1 MKQQFIPNQL
11 PTFSIVLETE
21 NLANADVYGLVR
33 SIASLAAQDPS
44 PTCANEVLLVESG
57 DTPAELLKQ
66 LRENYPWIT
75 VHYAPHGTTYYQAK
89 MLGAKLATGEIIIYY
104 DSDCLYTPD
113 WLQTILIPFQ
123 DHTVQI
129 VAGET
134 TTGGQGTYGTAM
146 ALTYIF
152 PQFSQQTQLT
162 PTTQYFLNNVAF
174 RREFLLQNSIPTS
187 LPLYRGNC
195 VVHAHQLLSQGYTIW
210 QHPNAKVVHAPPNGF
225 SHFFWRFLLIGHD
238 YYWQKR
244 LITEEA
250 ENPNLN
256 IEQEDLVPDRSFAG
270 WAGKLGIF
278 GDRLYK
284 MQQNNPWHLLYL
296 PAALPIALV
305 SALLIYAGYLITSIW
320 PKYLLNTYEK
330 VLGDS

>member
-1 MKQQFIPNQL
+1 MMNQELIPNRC
-11 PTFSIVLETE
+11 PSFSIVLETE
-21 NLANADVYGLVR
+21 NLANADAHGLVR

-44 PTCANEVLLVESG
+44 PTYANEVLLVESG

-66 LRENYPWIT
+66 LRETYPWIT
-75 VHYAPHGTTYYQAK
+75 VHYAPNGTTYYQAK

-113 WLQTILIPFQ
+113 WLQTILTPFQ

-134 TTGGQGTYGTAM
+134 TTGGRGAYGTAM

-152 PQFSQQTQLT
+152 PQFSQQTQLI

-174 RREFLLQNSIPTS
+174 RREFLLQNPIPTS

-210 QHPNAKVVHAPPNGF
+210 QHPNAKV
-225 SHFFWRFLLIGHD
+225 
-238 YYWQKR
+238 
-244 LITEEA
+244 
-250 ENPNLN
+250 
-256 IEQEDLVPDRSFAG
+256 
-270 WAGKLGIF
+270 
-278 GDRLYK
+278 
-284 MQQNNPWHLLYL
+284 
-296 PAALPIALV
+296 
-305 SALLIYAGYLITSIW
+305 
-320 PKYLLNTYEK
+320 
-330 VLGDS
+330 